1 MRAIRNNPVN
11 VRYDDACKMRYP
23 FEIFYSEED
32 NGYIAIVPDL
42 PGCSAFGET
51 EEVAL
56 REVRGAVDSYL
67 KALEADARAIP
78 KPSGIPNASGKITL
92 RMPKSLH
99 ARLALESKTEGVSL
113 NQYMLY
119 KLASG

>member
-1 MRAIRNNPVN
+1 MEV
-11 VRYDDACKMRYP
+11 DMRYP

-32 NGYIAIVPDL
+32 SGYIAIVPDI

-51 EEVAL
+51 EEEAL
-56 REVRGAVDSYL
+56 REVRVAVKSCLNAL
-67 KALEADARAIP
+67 KTENRPIP
-78 KPSGIPNASGKITL
+78 EPSGISNASGRITL

-99 ARLALESKTEGVSL
+99 TRLAMESKTEGVSL

-119 KLASG
+119 KLAHG

>member
-1 MRAIRNNPVN
+1 
-11 VRYDDACKMRYP
+11 MRYP
-23 FEIFYSEED
+23 FEVFYSEED
-32 NGYIAIVPDL
+32 GGYIAIVPDI

-51 EEVAL
+51 EEEAL
-56 REVRGAVDSYL
+56 HEVRQAIQSCLEAL
-67 KALEADARAIP
+67 KASGRPVPA
-78 KPSGIPNASGKITL
+78 PSGIPEASGKITL

-119 KLASG
+119 KLANG

>member
-1 MRAIRNNPVN
+1 
-11 VRYDDACKMRYP
+11 MRYP
-23 FEIFYSEED
+23 FEIFYSDED
-32 NGYIAIVPDL
+32 EGYIAIVPDL

-51 EEVAL
+51 EEDAL
-56 REVRGAVDSYL
+56 REVRNAVKSYL
-67 KALEADARAIP
+67 CALKAERRPIP
-78 KPSGIPNASGKITL
+78 APSSIPSASGKITL

-119 KLASG
+119 KLANG

>member
-1 MRAIRNNPVN
+1 MEA
-11 VRYDDACKMRYP
+11 DMHYP

-32 NGYIAIVPDL
+32 AGFIAVVPDL

-51 EEVAL
+51 EDEAAI
-56 REVRGAVDSYL
+56 EVREAVASYL
-67 KALEADARAIP
+67 EALKAEKRPVPEPTSIQQ
-78 KPSGIPNASGKITL
+78 ASGKITL

-99 ARLALESKTEGVSL
+99 ARLAFEAKGEGVSL

-119 KLASG
+119 KLTGGSTGNPV